1 MAWNRCEFKCSSD
14 DKPEVNM
21 GKKTLVVCN
30 VLAGIGFLIAGIGN
44 LLHGTKWLGALFL
57 ICGPLQFLNGWLNW
71 KREI

>member
-1 MAWNRCEFKCSSD
+1 
-14 DKPEVNM
+14 M

-71 KREI
+71 KRKI